1 MAAENRDL
9 RDELRAVARGLLA
22 TQRVD
27 WSLMAQAG
35 WIGLEA
41 SESLGGADASF
52 TQVAVILDEIGRA
65 AKPTSYLGGAVLAI
79 GTLNALVANDSRD
92 QLLTAVSSGATKV
105 AVALPTDGGSRP
117 RFRLDGLRLSG
128 RAEFVPDAG
137 EAEVLLL
144 PAEESDGTPVMAVLR
159 ADAAGLAVTAEP
171 VLDETRRLAGVS
183 VPGMDGAGVDID
195 NTEVWRFDGD
205 AQQAF
210 GRLLDRARVAVACD
224 SLGLSETMLAN
235 TVSYVALRQ
244 QFGRPI
250 GSFQAV
256 KHACADML
264 VQVEVGRRLLDA
276 AVDAMV
282 QASPDATT
290 ATLMAKSHVCAAAVD
305 VIGKAMQLH
314 GGMGYTWESGVHVY
328 LKRAA
333 LNRSLFGSP
342 AAHRKQL
349 AQRYL

>member
-9 RDELRAVARGLLA
+9 HDELRAVARGLLA

-41 SESLGGADASF
+41 SASLGGADASF
-52 TQVAVILDEIGRA
+52 AEVAVILDEIGRA

-79 GTLNALVANDSRD
+79 GALNALAANGSRD
-92 QLLTAVSSGATKV
+92 QLLAAVSSGATRV

-128 RAEFVPDAG
+128 LAEFVPDAG

-144 PAEESDGTPVMAVLR
+144 PAEESDGTPVIAVLR
-159 ADAAGLAVTAEP
+159 ADAAGLAVSAQP
-171 VLDETRRLAGVS
+171 VLDETRRLAAVS
-183 VPGMDGAGVDID
+183 VTGSDID
-195 NTEVWRFDGD
+195 KAAVWRFDGD

-210 GRLLDRARVAVACD
+210 GRLLDRARIAVACD
-224 SLGLSETMLAN
+224 SLGLSETMLAT
-235 TVSYVALRQ
+235 TVSYVAVRQ

-276 AVDAMV
+276 AVDAVV

-342 AAHRKQL
+342 AACRKQL

>member
-1 MAAENRDL
+1 MPAENRDL
-9 RDELRAVARGLLA
+9 HDELRAVARGLLV

-52 TQVAVILDEIGRA
+52 AEVAVILDEIGRA

-79 GTLNALVANDSRD
+79 GTLNALAANDSRD

-128 RAEFVPDAG
+128 LAEFVPDAG

-159 ADAAGLAVTAEP
+159 ADAAGLAVTAQP
-171 VLDETRRLAGVS
+171 VLDETRRLAVVS
-183 VPGMDGAGVDID
+183 VTGMDGAGVDID

-235 TVSYVALRQ
+235 TVSYVAVRQ

-276 AVDAMV
+276 AVDAVV

-290 ATLMAKSHVCAAAVD
+290 ATLMAKSHICAAAVD

>member
-1 MAAENRDL
+1 MAADNRDL
-9 RDELRAVARGLLA
+9 HDELRAVARDLLS
-22 TQRVD
+22 TERVD
-27 WSLMAQAG
+27 WSLMARAG

-41 SESLGGADASF
+41 PESLGGADASF
-52 TQVAVILDEIGRA
+52 AEVAVILDEIGRA
-65 AKPTSYLGGAVLAI
+65 AKPTPYLGGAVLAI
-79 GTLNALVANDSRD
+79 GALNTLEANDSRD

-117 RFRLDGLRLSG
+117 RFRLDGTRLSG
-128 RAEFVPDAG
+128 IAEFVPDAG

-144 PAEESDGTPVMAVLR
+144 PAEESDGTPVIAVLR
-159 ADAAGLAVTAEP
+159 ADTAGLAVTAQP
-171 VLDETRRLAGVS
+171 VLDETRRLAVVS
-183 VPGMDGAGVDID
+183 VTGLDID
-195 NTEVWRFDGD
+195 NAEVWRFDGD

-224 SLGLSETMLAN
+224 SLGLSETMLAT
-235 TVSYVALRQ
+235 TVSYVALRH

-264 VQVEVGRRLLDA
+264 VEVEVGRRLLDA
-276 AVDAMV
+276 AVDAVV
-282 QASPDATT
+282 QASADAT
-290 ATLMAKSHVCAAAVD
+290 AAALMAKSHVCAAAVD

-314 GGMGYTWESGVHVY
+314 GGIGYTWEGGVHVY

-342 AAHRKQL
+342 AACRKQL

>member
-1 MAAENRDL
+1 MAADNRDL
-9 RDELRAVARGLLA
+9 HDELRAVARGLLA
-22 TQRVD
+22 TERVD

-35 WIGLEA
+35 WIGLES

-52 TQVAVILDEIGRA
+52 AEVAVILDEIGRA
-65 AKPTSYLGGAVLAI
+65 AKSTSFFGSAVLAI
-79 GTLNALVANDSRD
+79 GALNALEATGSRD

-117 RFRLDGLRLSG
+117 RFCLEGARLSG
-128 RAEFVPDAG
+128 LAEFVPDAG
-137 EAEVLLL
+137 EADVLLL
-144 PAEESDGTPVMAVLR
+144 PAEESDGTPVIAVLR
-159 ADAAGLAVTAEP
+159 ADAAGLAVTAQP
-171 VLDETRRLAGVS
+171 VLDETRRLAAVS
-183 VPGMDGAGVDID
+183 VAGMDVD
-195 NTEVWRFDGD
+195 NAAVWRFDGD
-205 AQQAF
+205 TQQAF

-224 SLGLSETMLAN
+224 SLGLSETMLTN
-235 TVSYVALRQ
+235 TVSYVAVRQ
-244 QFGRPI
+244 QFGRSI

-264 VQVEVGRRLLDA
+264 VQVAVGRRLLDA
-276 AVDAMV
+276 AVDAV
-282 QASPDATT
+282 GQASPDATT
-290 ATLMAKSHVCAAAVD
+290 AALMAKSHVCAAAVD

-314 GGMGYTWESGVHVY
+314 GGIGYTWEGGVHVY

-333 LNRSLFGSP
+333 LNRSWFGSP

>member
-9 RDELRAVARGLLA
+9 HDELRAVARGLLA

-52 TQVAVILDEIGRA
+52 AEVAVILDEIGRA
-65 AKPTSYLGGAVLAI
+65 VKPTSYLGGAVLAI
-79 GTLNALVANDSRD
+79 GALNALAANGSRD
-92 QLLTAVSSGATKV
+92 QLLAAVSSGATRV

-128 RAEFVPDAG
+128 LAEFVPDAG

-144 PAEESDGTPVMAVLR
+144 PAEESDGTPVIAVLR
-159 ADAAGLAVTAEP
+159 ADAAGLAVSAQP
-171 VLDETRRLAGVS
+171 VLDETRRLAAVS
-183 VPGMDGAGVDID
+183 VTGSDID
-195 NTEVWRFDGD
+195 KAAVWRFDGD

-210 GRLLDRARVAVACD
+210 GRLLDRARIAVACD
-224 SLGLSETMLAN
+224 SLGLSETMLAT
-235 TVSYVALRQ
+235 TVSYVAVRQ

-276 AVDAMV
+276 AVDAVV

-342 AAHRKQL
+342 AACRKQL

>member
-1 MAAENRDL
+1 MAADNRDL
-9 RDELRAVARGLLA
+9 HDELRAVARDLLS
-22 TQRVD
+22 TERVD
-27 WSLMAQAG
+27 WSLMARAG

-52 TQVAVILDEIGRA
+52 AEVAVILDEIGRA
-65 AKPTSYLGGAVLAI
+65 AKPTPYLGGAVLAI
-79 GTLNALVANDSRD
+79 GALNTLEANDSRD

-117 RFRLDGLRLSG
+117 RFRLDGTRLSG
-128 RAEFVPDAG
+128 IAEFVPDAG
-137 EAEVLLL
+137 DAEVVLL
-144 PAEESDGTPVMAVLR
+144 PAEDSDGTPVIVVLR
-159 ADAAGLAVTAEP
+159 ADAAGLVVTVQP
-171 VLDETRRLAGVS
+171 VLDQTRRLAVVS
-183 VPGMDGAGVDID
+183 VAGMAVGDA
-195 NTEVWRFDGD
+195 EVWRFDGD

-224 SLGLSETMLAN
+224 SLGLSETMLAT
-235 TVSYVALRQ
+235 TVSYVAVRQ

-264 VQVEVGRRLLDA
+264 VQIEVGRRLVEA
-276 AVDAMV
+276 AVDAVV
-282 QASPDATT
+282 QVSPDATT
-290 ATLMAKSHVCAAAVD
+290 AALMAKSYVCAAAVD
-305 VIGKAMQLH
+305 VIGTAMQLH
-314 GGMGYTWESGVHVY
+314 GGIGYTWEGGVHVY

>member
-1 MAAENRDL
+1 VARDL
-9 RDELRAVARGLLA
+9 LSTE
-22 TQRVD
+22 RVD
-27 WSLMAQAG
+27 WSLMARAG

-52 TQVAVILDEIGRA
+52 AEVAVILDEIGRA
-65 AKPTSYLGGAVLAI
+65 AKPTPYLGGAVLAI
-79 GTLNALVANDSRD
+79 GGLNTLEANDSRD

-117 RFRLDGLRLSG
+117 RFRLDGSRLSG
-128 RAEFVPDAG
+128 IAEFVPDAG
-137 EAEVLLL
+137 DAEVVLL
-144 PAEESDGTPVMAVLR
+144 PAEDSDGTPVIVVLR
-159 ADAAGLAVTAEP
+159 ADAAGLVVTVQP
-171 VLDETRRLAGVS
+171 VLDETRRLAVVS
-183 VPGMDGAGVDID
+183 VAGMAVGDA
-195 NTEVWRFDGD
+195 EVWRFDGD

-224 SLGLSETMLAN
+224 SLGLSETMLAT
-235 TVSYVALRQ
+235 TVSYVAVRQ

-256 KHACADML
+256 KHAFADML
-264 VQVEVGRRLLDA
+264 VQIEVGRRLVEA
-276 AVDAMV
+276 AVDAVV
-282 QASPDATT
+282 QVSPDAAT
-290 ATLMAKSHVCAAAVD
+290 AALMAKSYVCAAAVD

-314 GGMGYTWESGVHVY
+314 GGIGYTWEGGVHVY

>member
-9 RDELRAVARGLLA
+9 HDELRAVARGLLA

-27 WSLMAQAG
+27 WSVMAQAG

-52 TQVAVILDEIGRA
+52 AEVAVILDEIGRA
-65 AKPTSYLGGAVLAI
+65 AKPTSYLGGAVLTI
-79 GTLNALVANDSRD
+79 GALNALAANGSRD
-92 QLLTAVSSGATKV
+92 QLLAAVSSGATRV

-117 RFRLDGLRLSG
+117 QFRLDGMRLSG
-128 RAEFVPDAG
+128 LAEFVPDAG

-144 PAEESDGTPVMAVLR
+144 PAEESDGTPVIAVLR
-159 ADAAGLAVTAEP
+159 ADAAGLAVTAQP
-171 VLDETRRLAGVS
+171 VLDETRRLAAVS
-183 VPGMDGAGVDID
+183 VTGSDID
-195 NTEVWRFDGD
+195 NAAVWRFDGD

-224 SLGLSETMLAN
+224 SLGLSETMLAT
-235 TVSYVALRQ
+235 TVSYVAVRQ

-276 AVDAMV
+276 AVDAVV

-342 AAHRKQL
+342 AACRKQL

>member
-1 MAAENRDL
+1 MPAENRDL
-9 RDELRAVARGLLA
+9 HDELRAVARGLLV

-52 TQVAVILDEIGRA
+52 AEVAVILDEIGRA

-79 GTLNALVANDSRD
+79 GTLNALAANDSRD

-128 RAEFVPDAG
+128 LAEFVPDAG

-159 ADAAGLAVTAEP
+159 ADAAGLAVTAQP
-171 VLDETRRLAGVS
+171 VLDETRRLAVVS
-183 VPGMDGAGVDID
+183 VTGLDID

-235 TVSYVALRQ
+235 TVSYVAVRQ

>member
-41 SESLGGADASF
+41 SESFGGADASF
-52 TQVAVILDEIGRA
+52 AEGAVILDEIGRA

-79 GTLNALVANDSRD
+79 GALKVLEANDSRD

-128 RAEFVPDAG
+128 LAEFVPDAG

-144 PAEESDGTPVMAVLR
+144 PTEESDGTPVMAVLR
-159 ADAAGLAVTAEP
+159 ADAAGLAVTAQP
-171 VLDETRRLAGVS
+171 VLDETRRLAVVS
-183 VPGMDGAGVDID
+183 VTGLDID

-224 SLGLSETMLAN
+224 SLGLSETMLAT

-276 AVDAMV
+276 AVDAVV